1 MSGLFYLTGGLNDNA
16 NASLKTHA
24 YNPATNSWTDK
35 ASMPGGQ
42 TRGASKVLD
51 GKLYIAGGFNNTGT
65 TLATLRV
72 YPNTNSWA
80 TRHSM
85 PTARL
90 LGAGASG
97 QFFVIGG
104 KLDNGTVT
112 RKVEAYTP

>member
-1 MSGLFYLTGGLNDNA
+1 MSGLFCLTGGLNDNA

-65 TLATLRV
+65 TVATLRV
-72 YPNTNSWA
+72 YNPNTNSWA
-80 TRHSM
+80 TGTPCQPHAYSGPGR
-85 PTARL
+85 
-90 LGAGASG
+90 AGSSS
-97 QFFVIGG
+97 
-104 KLDNGTVT
+104 
-112 RKVEAYTP
+112 